1 MRLGNEYLCDRCF
14 NRRMAQWAGLPDLPD
29 LPDPPPPISLPDA
42 QVNQR
47 LMNVTIRREP
57 AGVVVA
63 LEVADQ
69 HPGEGFR
76 FSVIGDHYADVDDL
90 VARVTAAGRAEMGR
104 QYLEKDDPLRG
115 GWRVRGPEVAGRLEW
130 SGGGEGG
137 TPHVAVVDGMT
148 LSWEELGKALDAYE
162 GFRFRLVLEDPSD
175 VVER

>member
-1 MRLGNEYLCDRCF
+1 
-14 NRRMAQWAGLPDLPD
+14 
-29 LPDPPPPISLPDA
+29 
-42 QVNQR
+42 
-47 LMNVTIRREP
+47 MNVTIQREP

-63 LEVADQ
+63 LKEADQ
-69 HPGEGFR
+69 PRREGFR

-104 QYLEKDDPLRG
+104 QYLEKDPLRG
-115 GWRVRGPEVAGRLEW
+115 RWRVRGPEVAGRLEW

-148 LSWEELGKALDAYE
+148 LSWKELGNALDAFE